1 MKDAQDSA
9 PQGSR
14 PQDSVP
20 GDPLAATA
28 RKAAG
33 RERGLR
39 AHPEPSLGARL
50 GQIGVLGWTIVLPA
64 LLGLFVGRWLDKAA
78 HSGVFFS
85 APLVMLGA
93 GLGLW
98 LAWRWMSRQ

>member
-1 MKDAQDSA
+1 MSNAQD
-9 PQGSR
+9 PT
-14 PQDSVP
+14 P
-20 GDPLAATA
+20 GDRLAAAA

-33 RERGLR
+33 RERELR
-39 AHPEPSLGARL
+39 ERPEPSLGARL

-64 LLGLFVGRWLDKAA
+64 LLGLVLGRWLDKAA

-85 APLVMLGA
+85 APLAMLGA
-93 GLGLW
+93 SLGLW